1 MFSDESFQKI
11 QCGSMVWQKLLDIL
25 QKRIFISSFVMV
37 QEHLMTENI
46 ECKNIDL
53 KTQSIIL
60 NIGIQKNIHTSI
72 LLMKIMQNIF
82 LKK

>member
-1 MFSDESFQKI
+1 
-11 QCGSMVWQKLLDIL
+11 
-25 QKRIFISSFVMV
+25 MV

-46 ECKNIDL
+46 ECKNIAL